1 MESFQRNIFVIQEKV
16 IPLHPL
22 NSQET
27 KRCVSSVG

>member
-27 KRCVSSVG
+27 NGALVQ